1 VATNAARIERVAAA
15 FEARRAGI
23 RIGGLEEALTHRTS
37 LPKKGYTCVEQ
48 RSSCQVGN
56 WVHIGLNVT

>member
-1 VATNAARIERVAAA
+1 MLRGLIARLPPLRHQEQNTHRCH
-15 FEARRAGI
+15 
-23 RIGGLEEALTHRTS
+23 EEALTHRTS